1 MYVPEFPYKGN
12 QIIIASD
19 RLHLHAR
26 KDSIFLFAKEAVS
39 LSSQN
44 TINLDASSAVIVD
57 TPNIKLGS
65 LNANQR
71 VILGDKFVDDLK
83 DFLNSLITASD
94 LLTKVSA
101 GKTAP
106 TPELG
111 ASMSFLA
118 VFGKQVNKQSQN
130 FLNKLDGSLSKK
142 TFTE

>member
-12 QIIIASD
+12 QIIVASD

-71 VILGDKFVDDLK
+71 VILGD
-83 DFLNSLITASD
+83 LITASD